1 MRKLKMFFVILFLLS
16 FLAMIVLAQKE
27 ENSYEEFKEVDF
39 FITVEVMVKGD
50 IAEQIGLQRNT
61 LATFARDQFQEIFTK
76 EMEMS
81 YRARAFYKGMSLK
94 NRLRYGRLSFL
105 VWIMGE
111 KDPVSYFVQ
120 ARAGNYVH
128 YFWQRKVLKNGPQ
141 EKIKEEVKQIMT
153 QIIEELSHDYF
164 NVKNEVSS

>member
-1 MRKLKMFFVILFLLS
+1 MKKIKIFFIILILFSLLTMTA
-16 FLAMIVLAQKE
+16 LTQQE

-50 IAEQIGLQRNT
+50 IAEQIGLKRNT
-61 LATFARDQFQEIFTK
+61 LSTFARDQFKEIFTK

-105 VWIMGE
+105 VWIMGTE
-111 KDPVSYFVQ
+111 DPVSYFVQ
-120 ARAGNYVH
+120 AKAGNYVH

-141 EKIKEEVKQIMT
+141 EKITGEVKQIMT
-153 QIIEELSHDYF
+153 QMIEELSRDYF
-164 NVKNEVSS
+164 RVKNEVSS